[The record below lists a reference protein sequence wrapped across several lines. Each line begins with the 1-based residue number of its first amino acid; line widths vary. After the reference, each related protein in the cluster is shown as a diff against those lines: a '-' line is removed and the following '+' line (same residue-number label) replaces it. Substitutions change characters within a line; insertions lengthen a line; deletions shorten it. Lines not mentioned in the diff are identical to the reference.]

1 MDLIFVSIATLLTLI
16 GLYVMQTV
24 HTDPLYKLL
33 LKINFRYNEEVV
45 SGEKSYIR
53 FVRDFCYECGFIDI
67 SRNVSIKEVNRQNR
81 DIQFV
86 CELLQTR
93 QDLVEKY
100 FREKYLAMENYR
112 QLTMEFNVGISVE
125 SINVMEG
132 TSDISR
138 PQEKLLASINEK
150 ATVLSVTSTSSPKKQ
165 KSFRHKFTSPQIELL
180 VACINEISLFESKVS
195 IAELTSLFDCTSV
208 STLKLTNNEMLCYL
222 FNQLSLNEYI
232 FRQWQAVIERKQIF
246 YSSGRNEY
254 VTASDLSSALRNVNR
269 KKHSQLGKEYQIIDN
284 CVKNLKNS

>member
-53 FVRDFCYECGFIDI
+53 FVRDFCYECRFIDI

-138 PQEKLLASINEK
+138 SQEKSLASINEK
-150 ATVLSVTSTSSPKKQ
+150 TTVLSVTSTSSPKKQ

-232 FRQWQAVIERKQIF
+232 IRQWQAVIEQKQIF

>member
-24 HTDPLYKLL
+24 HTDSLYKLL

-53 FVRDFCYECGFIDI
+53 FVRDFCYECRFIDI
-67 SRNVSIKEVNRQNR
+67 NRNVSIKEANRQNR

-138 PQEKLLASINEK
+138 SQEKSLASINEK
-150 ATVLSVTSTSSPKKQ
+150 TTVLFVTSTSSPKKQ

-232 FRQWQAVIERKQIF
+232 IRQWQAVIEQKQIF

-254 VTASDLSSALRNVNR
+254 ITASDLSSALRNVNR
-269 KKHSQLGKEYQIIDN
+269 KKYSQLGKEYQISDD